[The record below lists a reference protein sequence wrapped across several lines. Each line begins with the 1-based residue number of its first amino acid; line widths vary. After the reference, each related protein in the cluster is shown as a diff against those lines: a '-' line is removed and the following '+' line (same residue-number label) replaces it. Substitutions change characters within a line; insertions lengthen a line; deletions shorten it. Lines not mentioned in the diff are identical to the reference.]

1 MANTIIGSSIVIDGE
16 ISGDE
21 DLVIQGT
28 VKGKISLKE
37 SLFVEGSGVVEADID
52 TQNVEIAGRVT
63 GNIAASDKVELKSDC
78 RVVGDIKAPRILI
91 SGGASFKG
99 NGEMGV
105 KERGPMATTKES
117 SVSSGFNANTV
128 IGESILISG

>member
-1 MANTIIGSSIVIDGE
+1 VVGGVWGTAEEDMANTVIGSSIVIDGE

-28 VKGKISLKE
+28 VKGRIALKE

-63 GNIAASDKVELKSDC
+63 GNISASDKVELKSDC
-78 RVVGDIKAPRILI
+78 RVVGDIKSPRILI
-91 SGGASFKG
+91 ADGASFKG
-99 NGEMGV
+99 NVDMEM
-105 KERGPMATTKES
+105 KER
-117 SVSSGFNANTV
+117 
-128 IGESILISG
+128 